1 MNKTQKPQ
9 KLQELIYGIHPIL
22 ELLRAKKRKLFT
34 IYTTNPAPKSWD
46 EIKALLGKDVQY
58 QVTTKDVLT
67 RIAGTT
73 DHQGVVAWASPF
85 QIRKKFFDPERSPF
99 LLMLDSIHDPR
110 NVGAILRSAYCT
122 GVDGVI
128 ICEKNASPLTAVA
141 LKSAA
146 GLAEHLEIYQAPSSM
161 AAAIE
166 LKKAGYKMYLATI
179 NGEDATQVP
188 FTMPSC
194 LVIGNEAVG
203 VTRSLLPQ
211 GEEVRLPQKTNDI
224 SYNASVAA
232 GILLF
237 IAAHQLKKI

>member
-1 MNKTQKPQ
+1 MNKPQ
-9 KLQELIYGIHPIL
+9 KKQKVQELVYGIHPIL
-22 ELLRAKKRKLFT
+22 ELLRAKKRKIFT
-34 IYTTNPAPKSWD
+34 IYTTNPAPKAWD
-46 EIKALLGKDVQY
+46 DIKPLLGRDVQF
-58 QVTTKDVLT
+58 QITTKEVLN

-73 DHQGVVAWASPF
+73 DHQGIVAWAGEF

-110 NVGAILRSAYCT
+110 NMGAILRSAYCT

-128 ICEKNASPLTAVA
+128 ICEKNASPLNAVA

-146 GLAEHLEIYQAPSSM
+146 GLAEHLEIYQAPSSA

-166 LKKAGYKMYLATI
+166 LKKAGYTLYLATI
-179 NGEDATQVP
+179 NGEDATQVA

-194 LVIGNEAVG
+194 VVIGNEAVG
-203 VTRSLLPQ
+203 ISKNLLGQGHQVTLPQ
-211 GEEVRLPQKTNDI
+211 RTTDI

-237 IAAHQLKKI
+237 IASHQLKKI

>member
-1 MNKTQKPQ
+1 MNKPQ
-9 KLQELIYGIHPIL
+9 KIQELVYGIHPIL

-34 IYTTNPAPKSWD
+34 IYTTNPAPKAWD
-46 EIKALLGKDVQY
+46 EIKPLLHKDVQF
-58 QVTTKDVLT
+58 QVTTKEVLN

-73 DHQGVVAWASPF
+73 DHQGVVAWAGPF
-85 QIRKKFFDPERSPF
+85 QIRKKFFEPARSPL

-110 NVGAILRSAYCT
+110 NMGAILRSAYCT

-128 ICEKNASPLTAVA
+128 ICEKNAAPMNAVV

-146 GLAEHLEIYQAPSSM
+146 GLAEHLEIYQAPSAQ

-166 LKKAGYKMYLATI
+166 LKKAGYSMYLATI
-179 NGEDATQVP
+179 NGENATELAY
-188 FTMPSC
+188 TMPSC
-194 LVIGNEAVG
+194 IVIGNEAVG
-203 VTRSLLPQ
+203 VTKALLKEGIQVTLPQ
-211 GEEVRLPQKTNDI
+211 IKTDI

-237 IAAHQLKKI
+237 TVAHQLKKI